1 MFSLCA
7 VQRSSTGKLLFKKTP
22 SQSPNIVYETVPCL
36 HTVGRTIFF
45 LSLASSASDC
55 VSFPSTLVAPDHV
68 CELLIGGIEAVVAH
82 HAPQLP
88 HRDLAVVVGVEQRER
103 LLEAV
108 QLLRSQF
115 EFSCCIRSVCTEN
128 TSVNALNKIQVF
140 IRRVSLRLFEEAQ
153 QRRLSYNYRS
163 LSESIVVIST

>member
-1 MFSLCA
+1 MSVRWVHEEKAPVSKIYISQVFASCIAKPGVLPLCNRGQKRA
-7 VQRSSTGKLLFKKTP
+7 NFCSRQRPPK
-22 SQSPNIVYETVPCL
+22 IVYETVPCL
-36 HTVGRTIFF
+36 HLLCRTLFSLSLF
-45 LSLASSASDC
+45 SLASSASDC

-115 EFSCCIRSVCTEN
+115 EFSCCIRSVCT
-128 TSVNALNKIQVF
+128 
-140 IRRVSLRLFEEAQ
+140 
-153 QRRLSYNYRS
+153 Y
-163 LSESIVVIST
+163 